1 MENTSSTT
9 KSTTTVKEYVYRI
22 SAAVS
27 NAILVT
33 LGIGLLLQTIASFI
47 HWNALYQVG
56 VIANDLLAPALGVAI
71 ASQLETTS
79 LVIFSAMISSTIG
92 ANAVHFTTTAV
103 NGTTA
108 TGASLMQAAGSA
120 TFATGQP
127 VSAVLAGL
135 IAALIG
141 KYLSGKTPLD
151 MMLVPFAATLVGGI
165 CGLGLAAV
173 TTPLLLNV
181 SAFIAETMQVNPLVG
196 SISISVVWALF
207 LMTPASS
214 AALAIALTL
223 DPISSAAAL
232 IGTTSQFVAFT
243 AMSFRQNNL
252 GANIAQG
259 VMTPKVQFPN
269 LLINPYLLVPSLL
282 SAVVCAPI
290 ATIMFGFRSTYK
302 LAGLGLNSFIAPLA
316 YAAQGWGQFAIYMF
330 TGVFLPILISLVAY
344 GMMKKAGFIKDNQL
358 HLEIV

>member
-1 MENTSSTT
+1 MENTATT
-9 KSTTTVKEYVYRI
+9 HTTTVKEYTYRI
-22 SAAVS
+22 CAAIA

-33 LGIGLLLQTIASFI
+33 LGIGLLLQTLASFV

-56 VIANDLLAPALGVAI
+56 TMANDLLAPALGVAI
-71 ASQLETTS
+71 ASQLETNS
-79 LVIFSAMISSTIG
+79 LVIFSSMIASTVG
-92 ANAVHFTTTAV
+92 ANAVHFTAAAV

-108 TGASLMQAAGSA
+108 TGSSLMQTAGSA
-120 TFATGQP
+120 VFATGQP

-135 IAALIG
+135 IAALVG
-141 KYLSGKTPLD
+141 KYLTGKTPLD
-151 MMLVPFAATLVGGI
+151 MMLVPLGATLVGGI
-165 CGLGLAAV
+165 AGLGLAAV

-181 SAFIAETMQVNPLVG
+181 SAFIAKTMQINPLVG
-196 SISISVVWALF
+196 SISVSLVWALF

-243 AMSFRQNNL
+243 VMSFRQNNL

-259 VMTPKVQFPN
+259 IMTPKVQFPN
-269 LLINPYLLVPSLL
+269 LLVPSLL
-282 SAVVCAPI
+282 SAIVCAPV
-290 ATIMFGFRSTYK
+290 ATILFSFRSTYK
-302 LAGLGLNSFIAPLA
+302 LAGLGLNSLIAPLA
-316 YAAQGWGQFAIYMF
+316 YVAQGWGPFAIYMF
-330 TGVFLPILISLVAY
+330 TGVVLPAVISLTAY
-344 GMMKKAGFIKDNQL
+344 GMMKKAGLIKDNQL

>member
-1 MENTSSTT
+1 MENTATAH
-9 KSTTTVKEYVYRI
+9 TTTVKEYAYWI
-22 SAAVS
+22 CAAVA

-33 LGIGLLLQTIASFI
+33 LGIGLLLQTLASFI

-56 VIANDLLAPALGVAI
+56 IIANELLAPALGVAI
-71 ASQLETTS
+71 ASQLETNS

-92 ANAVHFTTTAV
+92 ANAVHFTSAAV

-108 TGASLMQAAGSA
+108 TGSSLMQAAGS
-120 TFATGQP
+120 TVFATGQP

-135 IAALIG
+135 IAALVG
-141 KYLSGKTPLD
+141 KYLTGKTPLD
-151 MMLVPFAATLVGGI
+151 MMLVPLTATLIGGVS
-165 CGLGLAAV
+165 GLGLAAV

-181 SAFIAETMQVNPLVG
+181 SAFIAKTMQINPLVG
-196 SISISVVWALF
+196 SISVSLVWALF

-269 LLINPYLLVPSLL
+269 LLVNPLLLVPSLL
-282 SAVVCAPI
+282 SAIVCAPV
-290 ATIMFGFRSTYK
+290 ATILFGFRSTYK

-316 YAAQGWGQFAIYMF
+316 YAAQGWGSFAVYML
-330 TGVFLPILISLVAY
+330 TGVILPAVISLTAY
-344 GMMKKAGFIKDNQL
+344 GMMKKAGLIQDNQL

>member
-1 MENTSSTT
+1 MENTNTT
-9 KSTTTVKEYVYRI
+9 APTVKEYAYRI
-22 SAAVS
+22 SAAVA

-33 LGIGLLLQTIASFI
+33 LGIGLLLQTIASFV

-71 ASQLETTS
+71 ASQLGTNS
-79 LVIFSAMISSTIG
+79 LVMFSAMISSTVG
-92 ANAVHFTTTAV
+92 ANAVHFTTGAV

-108 TGASLMQAAGSA
+108 TGSSLMQAAGSA

-135 IAALIG
+135 VAALVG
-141 KYLSGKTPLD
+141 KYLTGKTPLD
-151 MMLVPFAATLVGGI
+151 MMLVPFAATLTGGI
-165 CGLGLAAV
+165 AGLGLAAV
-173 TTPLLLNV
+173 TTPFLLNV
-181 SAFIAETMQVNPLVG
+181 SAFIAQTMQVNPLVG
-196 SISISVVWALF
+196 SICISAIWALF

-243 AMSFRQNNL
+243 AMSFRQNNA

-269 LLINPYLLVPSLL
+269 LLINPYLLVPSIL

-302 LAGLGLNSFIAPLA
+302 LAGLGLNSFIAPIA
-316 YAAQGWGQFAIYMF
+316 YMGQGWESFAVYVF
-330 TGVFLPILISLVAY
+330 TGMFLPAVISLVAY
-344 GMMKKAGFIKDNQL
+344 SMMKKVGLIKDNQL

>member
-1 MENTSSTT
+1 MMENTGSPQS
-9 KSTTTVKEYVYRI
+9 KTTVKEYAYRI
-22 SAAVS
+22 SAAVA

-33 LGIGLLLQTIASFI
+33 LGIGLLLQTIASFV

-56 VIANDLLAPALGVAI
+56 VIANNLLAPSIGVAI
-71 ASQLETTS
+71 VSQLETSS

-92 ANAVHFTTTAV
+92 ANAVHFTNAAV

-108 TGASLMQAAGSA
+108 TGSTLIQAAGS
-120 TFATGQP
+120 TSFATGQP

-135 IAALIG
+135 VAALIG

-151 MMLVPFAATLVGGI
+151 MMLVPFAATFIGGVS
-165 CGLGLAAV
+165 GLGLAAV

-181 SAFIAETMQVNPLVG
+181 SAFIAKTMQVNPLVG
-196 SISISVVWALF
+196 SISISVIWALF

-243 AMSFRQNNL
+243 VMSFRQNNL

-269 LLINPYLLVPSLL
+269 LLINPYLLVPSIL

-316 YAAQGWGQFAIYMF
+316 YASEGWSQFAIYMF
-330 TGVFLPILISLVAY
+330 TGVVLPAVISLVAY
-344 GMMKKAGFIKDNQL
+344 GMMKKVGFIKDNQL

>member
-1 MENTSSTT
+1 MENTATT
-9 KSTTTVKEYVYRI
+9 HTTTVKEYTYRI
-22 SAAVS
+22 CAAIA

-33 LGIGLLLQTIASFI
+33 LGIGLLLQTLASFV

-56 VIANDLLAPALGVAI
+56 TMANDLLAPALGVAI
-71 ASQLETTS
+71 ASQLETNS
-79 LVIFSAMISSTIG
+79 LVIFSSMIASTVG
-92 ANAVHFTTTAV
+92 ANAVHFTAAAV

-108 TGASLMQAAGSA
+108 TGSSLIQTAGSA
-120 TFATGQP
+120 VFATGQP

-135 IAALIG
+135 IAALVG
-141 KYLSGKTPLD
+141 KYLTGKTPLD
-151 MMLVPFAATLVGGI
+151 MMLVPLGATLVGGI
-165 CGLGLAAV
+165 AGLGLAAV

-181 SAFIAETMQVNPLVG
+181 SAFIAKTMQINPLVG
-196 SISISVVWALF
+196 SISVSLVWALF

-243 AMSFRQNNL
+243 VMSFRQNNL

-259 VMTPKVQFPN
+259 IMTPKVQFPN
-269 LLINPYLLVPSLL
+269 LLVNPLLLVPSLL
-282 SAVVCAPI
+282 SAIVCAPV
-290 ATIMFGFRSTYK
+290 ATILFSFRSTYK
-302 LAGLGLNSFIAPLA
+302 LAGLGLNSLIAPLA
-316 YAAQGWGQFAIYMF
+316 YAAQGWGPFAIYMF
-330 TGVFLPILISLVAY
+330 TGVVLPAVISLTAY
-344 GMMKKAGFIKDNQL
+344 GMMKKAGLIKDNQL

>member
-1 MENTSSTT
+1 MENTTYSDHNV
-9 KSTTTVKEYVYRI
+9 TVKEYAYRV
-22 SAAVS
+22 SAAIA

-33 LGIGLLLQTIASFI
+33 LGIGLLIQTVASFI

-56 VIANDLLAPALGVAI
+56 IMANDLLAPALGVAI
-71 ASQLETTS
+71 ASQLNTNS
-79 LVIFSAMISSTIG
+79 LVIFSAMISSTVG
-92 ANAVHFTTTAV
+92 ANAVHFTNAAV

-108 TGASLMQAAGSA
+108 TGSTLAQAAGSA
-120 TFATGQP
+120 VISTGQP

-135 IAALIG
+135 IAALVG
-141 KYLSGKTPLD
+141 KYLTGKTPLD
-151 MMLVPFAATLVGGI
+151 MMLVPLTATLVGGI
-165 CGLGLAAV
+165 SGLELAAV
-173 TTPLLLNV
+173 TTPLLLDV
-181 SAFIAETMQVNPLVG
+181 SAFIAKSMQVNPFVG
-196 SISISVVWALF
+196 SIAVSLVWALF

-269 LLINPYLLVPSLL
+269 LLVNPLLLVPSLL
-282 SAVVCAPI
+282 SAIVCAPVAI
-290 ATIMFGFRSTYK
+290 ILFGFRSTYK

-316 YAAQGWGQFAIYMF
+316 YAAQGWGPFAIYMF
-330 TGVFLPILISLVAY
+330 TGVVLPATISLVTY
-344 GMMKKAGFIKDNQL
+344 GMMKKAGLIKNNQL

>member
-1 MENTSSTT
+1 MENTNTT
-9 KSTTTVKEYVYRI
+9 APPTVKEYAYRI
-22 SAAVS
+22 SAAVA

-33 LGIGLLLQTIASFI
+33 LGIGLLLQTIASFV

-56 VIANDLLAPALGVAI
+56 VIANDLLAPPALGVAI
-71 ASQLETTS
+71 ASQLGTNS
-79 LVIFSAMISSTIG
+79 LVMFSAMISSTVGG
-92 ANAVHFTTTAV
+92 ANAVHFTTGAV

-108 TGASLMQAAGSA
+108 TGSSLMQAAGSA

-135 IAALIG
+135 VAALVG
-141 KYLSGKTPLD
+141 KYLTGKTPLD
-151 MMLVPFAATLVGGI
+151 MMLVPFAATLTGGI
-165 CGLGLAAV
+165 AGLGLAAV
-173 TTPLLLNV
+173 TTPFLLNV
-181 SAFIAETMQVNPLVG
+181 SAFIAQTMQVNPLVG
-196 SISISVVWALF
+196 SICISAIWALF

-243 AMSFRQNNL
+243 AMSFRQNNA

-269 LLINPYLLVPSLL
+269 LLINPYLLVPSIL
-282 SAVVCAPI
+282 SAVVCAPNRNYHVWFPFNI
-290 ATIMFGFRSTYK
+290 
-302 LAGLGLNSFIAPLA
+302 
-316 YAAQGWGQFAIYMF
+316 
-330 TGVFLPILISLVAY
+330 
-344 GMMKKAGFIKDNQL
+344 
-358 HLEIV
+358 

>member
-1 MENTSSTT
+1 MENTNTAEKTS
-9 KSTTTVKEYVYRI
+9 VKEYAYRV
-22 SAAVS
+22 SAAVA

-71 ASQLETTS
+71 ASQLGTNS
-79 LVIFSAMISSTIG
+79 LVMFSAMISSTIG
-92 ANAVHFTTTAV
+92 ANAVHFTNSAV

-127 VSAVLAGL
+127 ISAVLAGL
-135 IAALIG
+135 IAALVG
-141 KYLSGKTPLD
+141 KYLTGKTPLD
-151 MMLVPFAATLVGGI
+151 MMLVPFTATLVGGI
-165 CGLGLAAV
+165 AGLGLAAV
-173 TTPLLLNV
+173 TTPFLLNV
-181 SAFIAETMQVNPLVG
+181 SAFIAQTMQVNPLVG
-196 SISISVVWALF
+196 SISISAIWALF

-243 AMSFRQNNL
+243 AMSFKQNNA

-269 LLINPYLLVPSLL
+269 LLINPYLLVPSML

-316 YAAQGWGQFAIYMF
+316 YVAQGWGPFDVYMF
-330 TGVFLPILISLVAY
+330 TGVFLPAVISLVAY
-344 GMMKKAGFIKDNQL
+344 SMMKKAGFIKDNQL

>member
-1 MENTSSTT
+1 MENTTT
-9 KSTTTVKEYVYRI
+9 EHKVTVKEYAYRVC
-22 SAAVS
+22 AAIA

-33 LGIGLLLQTIASFI
+33 LGIGLLLQTLASFI

-56 VIANDLLAPALGVAI
+56 TMANDLLAPALGVAI
-71 ASQLETTS
+71 ASQLNTNS
-79 LVIFSAMISSTIG
+79 LVIFSAMISSTVG
-92 ANAVHFTTTAV
+92 ANAVHFTDAAV
-103 NGTTA
+103 KGTTA
-108 TGASLMQAAGSA
+108 TGSTLAQAAGSA
-120 TFATGQP
+120 VIATGQP

-135 IAALIG
+135 IAALVG
-141 KYLSGKTPLD
+141 KYLTGKTPLD
-151 MMLVPFAATLVGGI
+151 MMLVPLAATLVGGV

-173 TTPLLLNV
+173 TTPLLLDV
-181 SAFIAETMQVNPLVG
+181 SAFIAKSMQVNPLLG
-196 SISISVVWALF
+196 SVSVSLVWALF

-269 LLINPYLLVPSLL
+269 LLVNPLLLVPSLL
-282 SAVVCAPI
+282 SAIVCAPV
-290 ATIMFGFRSTYK
+290 ATILFGFRSTYK

-316 YAAQGWGQFAIYMF
+316 YAAQGWGPFAVYMF
-330 TGVFLPILISLVAY
+330 TGVVLPAAISLVTY
-344 GMMKKAGFIKDNQL
+344 GMMKKTGFIKDNQL